1 MTPKA
6 DAVMGEDVDMT
17 PTPPNWFPYKTKMR
31 GYTAGCAGLV
41 TLMLAFVSLWVA
53 YVQVHPSRGLKI
65 TLSIIWGAWPPIW
78 FLFEHYIWFD
88 NWDDPQAKDRF
99 REGRT
104 LWAKLWAGIGAV
116 LAAILF
122 KLAS

>member
-1 MTPKA
+1 VTQTPKR
-6 DAVMGEDVDMT
+6 
-17 PTPPNWFPYKTKMR
+17 PIWLPYRTKSR
-31 GYTAGCAGLV
+31 GYTAGCAGLA
-41 TLMLAFVSLWVA
+41 TLLLALGSLWVA
-53 YVQVHPSRGLKI
+53 SAYGSSRGVKI
-65 TLSIIWGAWPPIW
+65 TLSVIWGAWPPLW
-78 FLFEHYIWFD
+78 FLFEHYFWFD
-88 NWDDPQAKDRF
+88 NWEDTQATDRF